1 MKEKLETATQEE
13 VDLKLNASIR
23 LLVEKLERKGIDFV
37 DKEIIIKNN
46 KLRIK

>member
-13 VDLKLNASIR
+13 VDPKLNASIR
-23 LLVEKLERKGIDFV
+23 LLVEKLERKGIDLV